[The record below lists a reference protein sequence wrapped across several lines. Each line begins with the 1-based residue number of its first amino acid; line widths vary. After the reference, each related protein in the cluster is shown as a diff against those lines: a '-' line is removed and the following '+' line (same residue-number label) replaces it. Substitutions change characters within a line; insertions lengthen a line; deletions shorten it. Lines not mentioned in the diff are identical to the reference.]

1 MPQPLWIADTDSLE
15 RLLDRVAQAPAYAID
30 TEFHREKTYFP
41 HLALVQIAS
50 PEEVAVVD
58 PLAVDPAPL
67 RRLLE
72 SDALA
77 VLHAAEQDLEVL
89 RLACGAEP
97 RRMFDTQ
104 VAAAFLGMGFA
115 SLARLVEKVVGRTLP
130 KGDRLTDWTRRPL
143 DEGQVAYAA
152 SDVEYLLAI
161 EAALR
166 TRAEESG
173 VLAWVHEE
181 CERLRNKPSG
191 PGEPETAWWRI
202 KGSRSLRG
210 KTRGVAQEV
219 AAWRERAAQARDIPP
234 RFVLSD
240 LALAGIV
247 HRPPSTVE
255 QLREVRGLDG
265 RAMRDGT
272 AAAIVAAAQA
282 GAALAP
288 EQLRLPPAGESVDE
302 GRGSR
307 TALALAL
314 VAQIADER
322 GIEPTLLAN
331 RTDVQLLAS
340 GRTTG
345 RLSSGWRGEIVGDA
359 LRRLFDG
366 ELALTGSK
374 DGGARLVELSPGR

>member
-1 MPQPLWIADTDSLE
+1 MAQPLWIADLDALE
-15 RLLDRVAQAPAYAID
+15 RLVDRVAKAPAFAID

-72 SDALA
+72 GESLA

-115 SLARLVEKVVGRTLP
+115 SLARLVEKVVGRSLP

-152 SDVEYLLAI
+152 SDVEHLLAI
-161 EAALR
+161 ESALR
-166 TRAEESG
+166 ERAAEAG
-173 VLAWVHEE
+173 VLDWVEEE
-181 CERLRNKPSG
+181 CERLRCKPSG

-219 AAWRERAAQARDIPP
+219 AAWRERVAQARDIPP

-247 HRPPSTVE
+247 HRPPATVE
-255 QLREVRGLDG
+255 QRREVRGIDG
-265 RAMRDGT
+265 RAVRDGT

-288 EQLRLPPAGESVDE
+288 DRLRLPPAGESVDE

-322 GIEPTLLAN
+322 GIEPTLLAT

-340 GRTTG
+340 GRASG
-345 RLSSGWRGEIVGDA
+345 RLASGWRGELVGSA
-359 LRRLFDG
+359 LRRLLDG
-366 ELALTGSK
+366 ELAITGSK
-374 DGGARLVELSPGR
+374 DGGARLVELDSAR

>member
-1 MPQPLWIADTDSLE
+1 MAQPLWIADLDALE
-15 RLLDRVAQAPAYAID
+15 RLVDRVAKAPAFAID

-72 SDALA
+72 GESLA

-115 SLARLVEKVVGRTLP
+115 SLARLVEKVVGRSLP

-152 SDVEYLLAI
+152 SDVEHLLAI
-161 EAALR
+161 ESALR
-166 TRAEESG
+166 ERAAEAG
-173 VLAWVHEE
+173 VLDWVEEE
-181 CERLRNKPSG
+181 CERLRCKPSG

-219 AAWRERAAQARDIPP
+219 AAWRERVAQARDIPP

-247 HRPPSTVE
+247 HRPPATVE
-255 QLREVRGLDG
+255 QLREVRGIDG
-265 RAMRDGT
+265 RAVRDGT

-288 EQLRLPPAGESVDE
+288 DRLRLPPAGESVDE

-322 GIEPTLLAN
+322 GIEPTLLAT

-340 GRTTG
+340 GRASG
-345 RLSSGWRGEIVGDA
+345 RLASGWRGELVGSA
-359 LRRLFDG
+359 LRRLLDG
-366 ELALTGSK
+366 ELAITGSK
-374 DGGARLVELSPGR
+374 DGGARLVELDSAR